1 MKTETH
7 TREQLRHNNTTTF
20 ISAAAAA
27 TGRCQCQWEQKWC
40 EKCPLHGTAARA
52 KASRSA
58 QHDHE
63 SSSDDEEVWDKE
75 PKSREQGIEIQD
87 HAGVGKA
94 TYGVRRNS
102 DGWWV
107 DKSEDVFHK
116 NEMKVKFNKTL
127 VTEGKGRG
135 ENGSGEEKA
144 ATRAYSLRNARID
157 ESLNLAKVRFEES
170 SKQIKQ
176 LESDLA
182 ASTQSIKSIV
192 AREAR
197 QNTKFSY
204 DERTKKILLREAEE
218 LSSARV
224 KESFPSMPDR
234 GSLLEGETEFPSHL
248 RATYESDIDT
258 MRMTN
263 RVERIMAREKVEI
276 F

>member
-1 MKTETH
+1 LFVANETGEIRDMNKDRFRNRVDRMKTETH

-157 ESLNLAKVRFEES
+157 ESLNLAKMRFEE
-170 SKQIKQ
+170 
-176 LESDLA
+176 
-182 ASTQSIKSIV
+182 
-192 AREAR
+192 R
-197 QNTKFSY
+197 
-204 DERTKKILLREAEE
+204 
-218 LSSARV
+218 
-224 KESFPSMPDR
+224 
-234 GSLLEGETEFPSHL
+234 
-248 RATYESDIDT
+248 
-258 MRMTN
+258 
-263 RVERIMAREKVEI
+263 
-276 F
+276 